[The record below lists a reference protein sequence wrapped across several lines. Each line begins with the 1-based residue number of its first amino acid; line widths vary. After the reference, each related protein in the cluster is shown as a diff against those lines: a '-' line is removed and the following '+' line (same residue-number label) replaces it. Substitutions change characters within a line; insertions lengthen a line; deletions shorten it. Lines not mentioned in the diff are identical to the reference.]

1 MTGWI
6 LLVDVLLLLTAAMV
20 LGAIC
25 ERLRQSAIVGYLLAG
40 MLLGPHAL
48 HLVGS
53 RAEMTVLAE
62 LGVALLLFSI
72 GLEFSWRRLGALGP
86 ATLLSGVFQVLVT
99 MLLAAAAAAGLGVGG
114 RAAVAIG
121 AMIALSSTAVV
132 LRMLVSR
139 AELDSVHGRSAL
151 AILLVQDI
159 AVVPLVLLVG
169 MLGGEGTFGQVTLQA
184 LKTIGVAA
192 GLVVA
197 FILVFNHLV
206 PRLLGARF
214 ISRNRELPI
223 LLAIVTALGSA
234 WAAHQANLS
243 PALGAFVAGMLLA
256 GSPFAVQIRAD
267 ISGLRTLLVTLFFAA
282 VGMYANPA
290 WIIGHLP
297 AVLGLVASIV
307 LGKALIMWVLLR
319 LMRRSHA
326 GAAATGVCLA
336 QVGEFSFVL
345 AGLARGG
352 AVISD
357 QTFLLFVSAT
367 IITLVMT
374 PYLVAAAPA
383 LGSAAQRIF
392 GPTMAPGAS
401 EDAAPRG
408 EPSLPAVLIIGF
420 GPAGRIAAE
429 ALRGAPVR
437 VRVLDLNPSVAAAAR
452 ECGCIGHVGDATHP
466 DVLSHAQVAA
476 AAVVAVTLPDPAAT
490 QQVIRQVRA
499 EAPRVYL
506 IARARYH
513 VSADDLK
520 QAGADV
526 VVDEEEEVG
535 RRLADALAE
544 IVDRPARESDDA
556 PTDRPT

>member
-1 MTGWI
+1 MTGWV
-6 LLVDVLLLLTAAMV
+6 LLLDVLFLLTAAMV

-25 ERLRQSAIVGYLLAG
+25 ERLRQSAIVGSLLAG

-48 HLVGS
+48 HLVGD
-53 RAEMTVLAE
+53 RAEMEVLAE

-86 ATLLSGVFQVLVT
+86 ATLLSGVFQVLIT
-99 MLLAAAAAAGLGVGG
+99 MLLAAAAATGLGVGG
-114 RAAVAIG
+114 KAALAIG
-121 AMIALSSTAVV
+121 AMITLSSTAVV
-132 LRMLVSR
+132 LRMLVNR

-169 MLGGEGTFGQVTLQA
+169 MLGGEGTAGQTTLQA

-197 FILVFNHLV
+197 FILLFNHLV

-214 ISRNRELPI
+214 INRNRELPI

-234 WAAHQANLS
+234 WAAHEANLS

-297 AVLGLVASIV
+297 AVLGLVAAIV

-326 GAAATGVCLA
+326 SAAATGVCLA

-352 AVISD
+352 SVISD
-357 QTFLLFVSAT
+357 QTFLLFVSGT

-392 GPTMAPGAS
+392 GRTVTPMPS
-401 EDAAPRG
+401 EEAAPTG
-408 EPSLPAVLIIGF
+408 GPSPPAVLIIGF

-437 VRVLDLNPSVAAAAR
+437 VRVLDLNPRIAAAAR
-452 ECGCIGHVGDATHP
+452 ECGCLGHVGDATHP

-476 AAVVAVTLPDPAAT
+476 ADVVAVTLPDPAAARR
-490 QQVIRQVRA
+490 VIRQVRA
-499 EAPRVYL
+499 EAPEAYL

-513 VSADDLK
+513 VSAEELR

-535 RRLADALAE
+535 RRIGDALAG
-544 IVDRPARESDDA
+544 IVNRPPHGNDGGAADRG
-556 PTDRPT
+556 T

>member
-1 MTGWI
+1 MAGWL

-20 LGAIC
+20 LGVLC
-25 ERLRQSAIVGYLLAG
+25 ERLKQSAIVGYLLAG

-53 RAEMTVLAE
+53 RAEMAVLAE

-86 ATLLSGVFQVLVT
+86 AALLSGVFQVLVT
-99 MLLAAAAAAGLGVGG
+99 VLLAAAAAVGLGVAGK
-114 RAAVAIG
+114 AALAIG

-169 MLGGEGTFGQVTLQA
+169 MLGGEGTFGQVTLEA

-192 GLVVA
+192 GLVAA
-197 FILVFNHLV
+197 FILIFNHLV

-234 WAAHQANLS
+234 WAAHEANLS

-267 ISGLRTLLVTLFFAA
+267 VSGLRTLLVTLFFAA

-297 AVLGLVASIV
+297 AVLALVAAIV
-307 LGKALIMWVLLR
+307 LGKALIMWALLR
-319 LMRRSHA
+319 LMGRSHA

-357 QTFLLFVSAT
+357 QTFLLFVSGT

-374 PYLVAAAPA
+374 PYLVAGAPA

-392 GPTMAPGAS
+392 GPAVAPGAS
-401 EDAAPRG
+401 EEAAPRG

-437 VRVLDLNPSVAAAAR
+437 VRVLDLNPRIAAAAR
-452 ECGCIGHVGDATHP
+452 ACGCIGHVGDATHP
-466 DVLSHAQVAA
+466 DVLLHAQVAA
-476 AAVVAVTLPDPAAT
+476 AAVVAVTLPDPAAARR
-490 QQVIRQVRA
+490 VIRQVRA
-499 EAPRVYL
+499 EAPRAQI

-513 VSADDLK
+513 VSAEELR

-535 RRLADALAE
+535 RRIGDALAG
-544 IVDRPARESDDA
+544 IANRPPHGNDGGAADRG
-556 PTDRPT
+556 T